1 MNVLHKNL
9 SRIFLYLI
17 INKEKNNNF
26 ELRNW
31 AQVLGGGL
39 TSGTF
44 RNSKQKT
51 MTKLSKDEA
60 WKIYETL
67 PKELKQAIFS
77 EETANSILSA
87 CQRNGL
93 IDQRISQVAELVG
106 YSLMGILPLENLT
119 QEIIQATNATQS
131 QASQIFNE
139 INRLVFYPVK
149 IFLDELYS
157 LKPKERPVAKATGEK
172 EKLETMSEPQPE
184 TFSPK
189 PLPEKDDTYREP
201 VE

>member
-1 MNVLHKNL
+1 
-9 SRIFLYLI
+9 
-17 INKEKNNNF
+17 
-26 ELRNW
+26 
-31 AQVLGGGL
+31 
-39 TSGTF
+39 
-44 RNSKQKT
+44 

-67 PKELKQAIFS
+67 PKEIKQAIFS

-93 IDQRISQVAELVG
+93 TDQQTSQVAELVG
-106 YSLMGILPLENLT
+106 YSLMGLLPLENLT
-119 QEIIQATNATQS
+119 PEIMQVTNATGA

-157 LKPKERPVAKATGEK
+157 FSPKENPVVSATGEK
-172 EKLETMSEPQPE
+172 EKIETQPE
-184 TFSPK
+184 KLKTFIPK
-189 PLPEKDDTYREP
+189 QLPKEDDTYRES